1 MTLTNQLLK
10 DSNQHTIEDVK
21 NVEMV
26 LRGLGLANGA
36 PIGLGLD
43 LAHNST

>member
-10 DSNQHTIEDVK
+10 DSKQHTIEEVK
-21 NVEMV
+21 NVVMV
-26 LRGLGLANGA
+26 LIGLGLANGA

-43 LAHNST
+43 LAHDAT